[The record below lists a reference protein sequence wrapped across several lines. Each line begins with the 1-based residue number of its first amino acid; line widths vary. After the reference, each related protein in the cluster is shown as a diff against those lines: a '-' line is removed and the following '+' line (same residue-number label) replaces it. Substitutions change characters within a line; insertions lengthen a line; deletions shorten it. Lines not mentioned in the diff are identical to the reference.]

1 MQKKISAI
9 LKMSTKYII
18 YIQNKILTCVAQ
30 SRIGGTMFKIFQNTN
45 EMYFRFILLESTIL

>member
-30 SRIGGTMFKIFQNTN
+30 SQIEGTMFKIFQNTN
-45 EMYFRFILLESTIL
+45 KMYFRFILLESTIL